1 MKKLVCVM
9 LILFLVAGCG
19 GPTQLTYM
27 ELPKDKTLALKINGV
42 TLKVVSFGYTSD
54 WSEIEIAIANETNED
69 IYFDAAQVFL
79 TSDKGYDLIPLK
91 AHEIN
96 ERVHRKTGKWVNP
109 LTIGALVAGIAAIVA
124 PSSKDRTTFA
134 RGALVLGGGALASE
148 MSKRQTAEADVQRKE
163 DLLLKSY
170 KIPPNLQLGG
180 ILYYRSVEA
189 AKGIKAFIKVKGN
202 EEFFHI
208 EF

>member
-1 MKKLVCVM
+1 MKKLICIA
-9 LILFLVAGCG
+9 LAFFLSVGCA

-27 ELPKDKTLALKINGV
+27 EVPKDKTLALKINGI
-42 TLKVVSFGYTSD
+42 TLKVVSFGYTGD
-54 WSEIEIAIANETNED
+54 WSELEIAIANETDEE

-79 TSDKGYDLIPLK
+79 TNDKGYDLIPLK

-124 PSSKDRTTFA
+124 PSSKDRTIFG
-134 RGALVLGGGALASE
+134 RSALVLAGGAAASE
-148 MSKRQTAEADVQRKE
+148 LSKRQTAEADVQRKE

-170 KIPPNLQLGG
+170 KIPPKLQLGG
-180 ILYYRSVEA
+180 VLYYRSTEA
-189 AKGIKAFIKVKGN
+189 AKGVKAFIKIKGN

-208 EF
+208 QF

>member
-1 MKKLVCVM
+1 MKKLICIALALS
-9 LILFLVAGCG
+9 LIAGCA

-27 ELPKDKTLALKINGV
+27 EAPKDKTLALKINGV
-42 TLKVVSFGYTSD
+42 TLTVVSFGYTSD
-54 WSEIEIAIANETNED
+54 WSELEISIANETGED
-69 IYFDAAQVFL
+69 IHFDASQVFL
-79 TSDKGYDLIPLK
+79 TNDKGYDLIPLK

-109 LTIGALVAGIAAIVA
+109 LTLATLVAGIAAIVA

-134 RGALVLGGGALASE
+134 RGALVLGGGALAAE

-170 KIPPNLQLGG
+170 KIPPKLQLGG
-180 ILYYRSVEA
+180 VLYYRSTET
-189 AKGIKAFIKVKGN
+189 AKGVKAFIKVKGS

-208 EF
+208 QF